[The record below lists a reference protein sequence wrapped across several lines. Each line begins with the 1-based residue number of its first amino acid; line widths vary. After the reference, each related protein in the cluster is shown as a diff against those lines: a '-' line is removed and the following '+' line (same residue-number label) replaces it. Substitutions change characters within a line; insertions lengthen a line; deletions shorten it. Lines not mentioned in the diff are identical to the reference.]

1 MSRERGC
8 EGDAEREG
16 QQKQISPD
24 HQSAFDWI
32 TLREEGG
39 RETAPRASLAN
50 ELHAATTAS
59 PGSRDLDND

>member
-1 MSRERGC
+1 MGREWGC

-32 TLREEGG
+32 TLREERG

-50 ELHAATTAS
+50 ELHAAAS